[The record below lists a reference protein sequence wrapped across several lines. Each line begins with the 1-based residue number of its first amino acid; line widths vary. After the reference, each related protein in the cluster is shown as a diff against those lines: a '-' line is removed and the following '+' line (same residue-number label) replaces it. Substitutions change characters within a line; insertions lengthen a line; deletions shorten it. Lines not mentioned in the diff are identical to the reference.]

1 TDRNVF
7 VNDIVDWKCETSA
20 DCYVNLSSCV
30 DGTCQCPS
38 GYIYNGNMTSCI
50 KVARRY
56 GDDCEESIQCSRYL
70 FSGAFCMK
78 KTCVCSEGYYYMHGR
93 CNEYSGL
100 SEKCRKDYDC
110 YTHGVFNAMS
120 CVNGICKCSSNFY
133 QREYRSC
140 RPAAKGVRDKCVIDN
155 DCKQFNNAAN
165 CQYDNTCALEENNTV
180 SEFLNNN
187 NILQKSDPTS
197 TVTKCTVDADCKDLG
212 DAFCEPSGTCICK
225 RAHFFNEESNKCV
238 PELGES
244 CQPGDEPNIEY
255 SECRNGIWNCELDRA
270 VSKNN
275 QKCEKATKKYNSYCN
290 SDINCHVFG
299 PDAICENNNCVC
311 NENSRFVESEL
322 FCWTK
327 RGISETCHKD
337 IDCYINETDTK
348 LHCKDNFC
356 SCPDGTH
363 PNFNKTDCIHF
374 SAGIGSV
381 CETDMDCT
389 TKNAEC
395 ANNVCT
401 CRKYYYL
408 SNDQCLPGIASS
420 CDNDTDCKPENSECR
435 VGHCY
440 CLIGYVA
447 ESINSCLPVA
457 AYGDSCEKDIQCS
470 AELPNAV
477 CLHVDNSI
485 SNTTNSTCAC
495 AEGYHYNYLRCH
507 KRRVLGM
514 SCMNLAEC
522 YLDSGDRVV
531 CKNGRCACD
540 SGYIQVNNTV
550 CKEIQRYNINDGSI
564 RINTMGLI
572 PILLWMINFLI

>member
-1 TDRNVF
+1 MF
-7 VNDIVDWKCETSA
+7 SA
-20 DCYVNLSSCV
+20 
-30 DGTCQCPS
+30 
-38 GYIYNGNMTSCI
+38 
-50 KVARRY
+50 
-56 GDDCEESIQCSRYL
+56 
-70 FSGAFCMK
+70 
-78 KTCVCSEGYYYMHGR
+78 
-93 CNEYSGL
+93 
-100 SEKCRKDYDC
+100 
-110 YTHGVFNAMS
+110 
-120 CVNGICKCSSNFY
+120 
-133 QREYRSC
+133 
-140 RPAAKGVRDKCVIDN
+140 
-155 DCKQFNNAAN
+155 
-165 CQYDNTCALEENNTV
+165 
-180 SEFLNNN
+180 
-187 NILQKSDPTS
+187 
-197 TVTKCTVDADCKDLG
+197 VT
-212 DAFCEPSGTCICK
+212 
-225 RAHFFNEESNKCV
+225 
-238 PELGES
+238 ELGES

-275 QKCEKATKKYNSYCN
+275 QKCEK
-290 SDINCHVFG
+290 
-299 PDAICENNNCVC
+299 
-311 NENSRFVESEL
+311 
-322 FCWTK
+322 
-327 RGISETCHKD
+327 
-337 IDCYINETDTK
+337 
-348 LHCKDNFC
+348 
-356 SCPDGTH
+356 
-363 PNFNKTDCIHF
+363 
-374 SAGIGSV
+374 GIGSV

-550 CKEIQRYNINDGSI
+550 CKEIQRYNINACPNENPSHGRPRRDVEELSRLIVVQPSRTRRPKEQPAHITRYHRSVFTSLNHLGGPSNQYLDGTTWCKHPQSSKVH
-564 RINTMGLI
+564 RHNHGH
-572 PILLWMINFLI
+572 